1 MLKLFCDHDENL
13 KGNDSQLASPERN
26 DNIPSEA
33 MLYGKL
39 TSQPATQKLQAIL
52 ALNVNQFVCQINQ
65 KTILCNV
72 PENSV

>member
-39 TSQPATQKLQAIL
+39 YKSTGNAKASSNTCAQCQS
-52 ALNVNQFVCQINQ
+52 VCLSDQS
-65 KTILCNV
+65 
-72 PENSV
+72 ENYSVQRS